1 MAEYKLT
8 EENLR
13 KEHELVRA
21 ILDTTSALVVVLDP
35 QGRIVRF
42 NHACEQTTGC
52 SFDEI
57 QGKHLWD
64 LLLPEEEEQVKAVF
78 NSLRD
83 GQFPN
88 QYENHLVAKDGRK
101 RLIAWSNTALLDDDG
116 SVEYVVGTGIDIT
129 ERKQAEKIRQEAL
142 SRFESAI
149 ENTPLVAIQ
158 GFDKE
163 GVIRHWNAACEQLY
177 GFGAAEA
184 IGQRLQDILLAGKDA
199 GRFEQTLREIWETG
213 QATEPREW
221 PVRTRSGEERW
232 VYSTMFPVFERGSV
246 VEVFCMDVDVTDRKQ
261 AEEEIRWQAKALTA
275 LHETALDL
283 ATQRTLPDLLQAV
296 QARAVDLLGAAGG
309 GIYIYRPVP
318 DDLELVFQYNL
329 GPGFVGTLLKRGEGL
344 PGQVLESGQ
353 PMFVEACRHCENWAE
368 RCRTAGFCACVA
380 TPIFWGD
387 QLLGILSLL
396 YEESRTFTPA
406 EVALLG
412 RFTPL
417 VAAAME
423 NARLYQEAHRRA
435 DRLALVNRVARAV
448 SATLRL
454 DDLMER
460 VYQEVAPLFQTDAFC
475 IALYD
480 QEADVLD
487 LQIRVEEGVQGESKR
502 IAPTR
507 AGLAGIVVREKKALL
522 IRNPGQKQ
530 NTLLQAQLWDAG
542 TDLLSQLGV
551 PMRIGERVV
560 GVICVGSYRSYAYGE
575 EEQVLL
581 STIADEVAAAVD
593 NARLFEAVEQ
603 QRHQLQALSA
613 RLAEAEES
621 ERRRLARELH
631 DQVGQNL
638 TALGI
643 NLNIVRTQAPEET
656 ATLVGPRLD
665 DSLALVEQTAER
677 IRSVMTDLRPPL
689 LDDYGLVAALHWYG
703 AQFATRTGIDV
714 HVEGEEPV
722 PRLTAP
728 VENALFRIA
737 QEALTNVAKYAKA
750 AQATV
755 AVEAENGIVRLVVA
769 DDGVGFD
776 PSSLTRP
783 DGRQGW
789 GLLSMAERAEAL
801 GGLCRVES
809 RPGRGTRIIT
819 EVER

>member
-1 MAEYKLT
+1 MGEHKLT
-8 EENLR
+8 EGNLR
-13 KEHELVRA
+13 KEHKLVQA

-42 NHACEQTTGC
+42 NRACERTTGY
-52 SFDEI
+52 SSDEI
-57 QGKHLWD
+57 QGRHLWD
-64 LLLPEEEEQVKAVF
+64 LLLPAEEEQVKAVF
-78 NSLRD
+78 SSLRD

-101 RLIAWSNTALLDDDG
+101 RLIAWSNTALLHDDG
-116 SVEYVVGTGIDIT
+116 SVEHVIGTGIDIT
-129 ERKQAEKIRQEAL
+129 ERKQAE
-142 SRFESAI
+142 
-149 ENTPLVAIQ
+149 
-158 GFDKE
+158 
-163 GVIRHWNAACEQLY
+163 
-177 GFGAAEA
+177 
-184 IGQRLQDILLAGKDA
+184 
-199 GRFEQTLREIWETG
+199 
-213 QATEPREW
+213 
-221 PVRTRSGEERW
+221 
-232 VYSTMFPVFERGSV
+232 
-246 VEVFCMDVDVTDRKQ
+246 
-261 AEEEIRWQAKALTA
+261 EEIGWQAKMLTA
-275 LHETALDL
+275 LHEAALDL
-283 ATQRTLPDLLQAV
+283 ATQRTLPDLLEAV

-353 PMFVEACRHCENWAE
+353 PMFVEACRNCENWAE
-368 RCRTAGFCACVA
+368 RCRAAGFCACVA

-387 QLLGILSLL
+387 QLLGTLSLL
-396 YEESRTFTPA
+396 YEKSRTFTPA

-417 VAAAME
+417 VAAALE

-454 DDLMER
+454 NDLMER
-460 VYQEVAPLFQTDAFC
+460 VYQEVGPLFQTDAFC
-475 IALYD
+475 IAAYD

-487 LQIRVEEGVQGESKR
+487 LKIRVEEGVRGKLKR

-507 AGLAGIVVREKKALL
+507 AGLAGLVVRENNPLL
-522 IRNPGQKQ
+522 IRNLGKEQ
-530 NTLLQAQLWDAG
+530 NLLPQAQLWDAG

-560 GVICVGSYRSYAYGE
+560 GVMCAGSYRSYAYGE
-575 EEQVLL
+575 EEQALL
-581 STIADEVAAAVD
+581 STIADEVAAAVE

-603 QRHQLQALSA
+603 QRHQLRALSA

-621 ERRRLARELH
+621 EVRRLAREVQ
-631 DQVGQNL
+631 DQVGQEL
-638 TALGI
+638 TALGMSRI
-643 NLNIVRTQAPEET
+643 IVRTKAPVEA
-656 ATLVGPRLD
+656 ATLVGPHLD

-714 HVEGEEPV
+714 HVEGEEPS
-722 PRLTAP
+722 PRPTAP

-755 AVEAENGIVRLVVA
+755 AVETEHGIVRLVVA
-769 DDGVGFD
+769 DDGDGFD

-801 GGLCRVES
+801 GGICRVES
-809 RPGRGTRIIT
+809 HPGQGTRIIA